1 MIESGEIDSSTAPI
15 HGGSSTTIAGGSNSS
30 SRKGLDDDDLMD
42 SMSDGEFRSLENT
55 KHEEEL

>member
-1 MIESGEIDSSTAPI
+1 MIESSEINESTAQVHVSST
-15 HGGSSTTIAGGSNSS
+15 TTIAGGSNSS

-42 SMSDGEFRSLENT
+42 SLSDGEFRSLENT